1 MRSCV
6 EECTLFPRGILF
18 HNEYLSS
25 KETISIQDKRN
36 ESLLFCYFTMVVNV
50 PNSESPIIT
59 NDDIGKRKSSVKEEK
74 ENSDPLVVV
83 EPPKKKKKKGPR
95 VSQEVIFDAA
105 ANMLDVLVQ
114 NYKDGIQEIPMDI
127 LAGSI
132 TDKRGKP
139 YRNHR
144 SDAIVEGM
152 KHLKAEG
159 KAEKSKGVARLM
171 QAEIDKIPK
180 EVISKDPS
188 KVLEQRKI
196 QFLERLAKHKKGGTG
211 ATVVEAANAVWNK
224 LRDGQF
230 YSRKE
235 LVAMTSY
242 KGTNSSGF
250 EGIMKVLLEIGMIES
265 RNGKNRFTDKVFPYG
280 RP

>member
-1 MRSCV
+1 MR
-6 EECTLFPRGILF
+6 
-18 HNEYLSS
+18 
-25 KETISIQDKRN
+25 
-36 ESLLFCYFTMVVNV
+36 
-50 PNSESPIIT
+50 
-59 NDDIGKRKSSVKEEK
+59 
-74 ENSDPLVVV
+74 
-83 EPPKKKKKKGPR
+83 KGPR
-95 VSQEVIFDAA
+95 VSEEVISEAA
-105 ANMLDVLVQ
+105 AKMLDVLIQ
-114 NYKDGIQEIPMDI
+114 NYRDGIEEMPMDI
-127 LAGSI
+127 LAASI

-152 KHLKAEG
+152 KRLKAQG
-159 KAEKSKGVARLM
+159 KAQKSKGAGKLL

-180 EVISKDPS
+180 EIISKDPT
-188 KVLEQRKI
+188 KVLEKRRT
-196 QFLERLAKHKKGGTG
+196 QFLERLARHKKGGTG

-224 LRDGQF
+224 LQDGQS

-250 EGIMKVLLEIGMIES
+250 EGIMKVLLESGMIES
-265 RNGKNRFTDKVFPYG
+265 TLGKSRFTEKVFPHG